1 MSMFLIYDAEN
12 YEYILQ
18 PAGYAVLV
26 VLLLALIV
34 LVGRLGRRKV
44 DGQRAAGPDDR
55 DGFGSSRAGERAYS
69 YGEGARGRAGYGS
82 SLDTKKMVFCA
93 MAIALATVTSFIRFA
108 QLPFGGSITL
118 FSMFFVAM
126 VGWLYGPK
134 LGLITGLAY
143 GVLQL
148 ITGPYIYAPLQ
159 VILDYPLAF
168 GALGLSGFFWRR
180 KNGLIIGYVV
190 GVAGRYICHVL
201 SGYIFFAEYAP
212 EGMNPMAYTLG
223 YNLTYIL
230 PELIATVVILCIPSV
245 MKALVQVKAEA

>member
-1 MSMFLIYDAEN
+1 MSLFLIYDAEN

-18 PAGYAVLV
+18 PASYAVLV
-26 VLLLALIV
+26 ILLLALIV
-34 LVGRLGRRKV
+34 LVGRLGRRKA
-44 DGQRAAGPDDR
+44 DGQRM
-55 DGFGSSRAGERAYS
+55 E
-69 YGEGARGRAGYGS
+69 GYGR

-93 MAIALATVTSFIRFA
+93 MAIALATVTSFIKFA

-118 FSMFFVAM
+118 FSMFFVAL

-159 VILDYPLAF
+159 VLLDYPLAF

-190 GVAGRYICHVL
+190 GVIGRYVCHVL

-230 PELIATVVILCIPSV
+230 PELIATVVILCMPSV
-245 MKALVQVKAEA
+245 TKALGQVKAEA

>member
-1 MSMFLIYDAEN
+1 MSLFLIYDAEN

-34 LVGRLGRRKV
+34 LVGQLGRRKA
-44 DGQRAAGPDDR
+44 DGQRM
-55 DGFGSSRAGERAYS
+55 E
-69 YGEGARGRAGYGS
+69 GYGR

-93 MAIALATVTSFIRFA
+93 MAIALATVTSFIKFA

-118 FSMFFVAM
+118 FSMFFVAL

-159 VILDYPLAF
+159 VLLDYPLAF

-190 GVAGRYICHVL
+190 GVIGRYVCHVL

-245 MKALVQVKAEA
+245 MKALGQVKAEA

>member
-1 MSMFLIYDAEN
+1 MSLFLIYDAEN

-34 LVGRLGRRKV
+34 LVGRLGRRKA
-44 DGQRAAGPDDR
+44 DGQRGAGVDDR
-55 DGFGSSRAGERAYS
+55 DGFGSSRAGATR
-69 YGEGARGRAGYGS
+69 

-93 MAIALATVTSFIRFA
+93 MAIALATVTSFIKFA

-118 FSMFFVAM
+118 FSMFFVAL

-159 VILDYPLAF
+159 VLLDYPLAF

-190 GVAGRYICHVL
+190 GVIGRYVCHVL

-245 MKALVQVKAEA
+245 MKALGQVKAEA

>member
-1 MSMFLIYDAEN
+1 MSLFLIYDAEN

-34 LVGRLGRRKV
+34 LVGRLGRRKA
-44 DGQRAAGPDDR
+44 DGQRM
-55 DGFGSSRAGERAYS
+55 E
-69 YGEGARGRAGYGS
+69 GYGR

-93 MAIALATVTSFIRFA
+93 MAIALATVTSFIKFA

-118 FSMFFVAM
+118 FSMFFVVL

-159 VILDYPLAF
+159 VLLDYPLAF

-190 GVAGRYICHVL
+190 GVIGRYVCHVL

-223 YNLTYIL
+223 YKLTYIL
-230 PELIATVVILCIPSV
+230 PELIATVVILYIPSV
-245 MKALVQVKAEA
+245 LKALAQVKAEA

>member
-1 MSMFLIYDAEN
+1 MSLFLIYDAEN

-34 LVGRLGRRKV
+34 MVGRLGRRKA
-44 DGQRAAGPDDR
+44 DGQRM
-55 DGFGSSRAGERAYS
+55 E
-69 YGEGARGRAGYGS
+69 GYGR

-93 MAIALATVTSFIRFA
+93 MAIALATVTSFIKFA

-118 FSMFFVAM
+118 FSMFFVAL

-159 VILDYPLAF
+159 VLLDYPLAF

-190 GVAGRYICHVL
+190 GVIGRYVCHVL

-245 MKALVQVKAEA
+245 MKALGQVKAEA